1 MKLKGATNSRT
12 LLIPSLAL
20 NVALLSFGAR
30 FVTQIQNLYTQ
41 VTESAA
47 AKATL
52 GDCFLLFSDPARS
65 PWWQRRDET
74 GAPLVSKIGI
84 DPLQHHRQLVT
95 ETDEEDQVY
104 EQPGQP
110 RH

>member
-1 MKLKGATNSRT
+1 MKLKDAINTRT
-12 LLIPSLAL
+12 LLIASLAL
-20 NVALLSFGAR
+20 NAALLSFGAR
-30 FVTQIQNLYTQ
+30 VVTQIQNVYTQ

-47 AKATL
+47 AKGTL
-52 GDCFLLFSDPARS
+52 RDSPLLLSAPVRSTGWERGDKA
-65 PWWQRRDET
+65 

-84 DPLQHHRQLVT
+84 DPLQHHRHLVT

-104 EQPGQP
+104 EQPGQT